1 MLPSRREMLGCA
13 VALFA
18 AGPAVAQSRR
28 WAALSLVGNKI
39 EIVGARAEIG
49 SRLSQNRR
57 RRFDDAEGTLDR
69 YVLQA
74 VERAMRAQDRN
85 ASLAMLALPGSVLY
99 DQPERAFDGR
109 QVALPGNVVDALI
122 ATRASHMILLTKVR
136 DSAKVPLYD
145 TSIGV
150 GTVQGIGFYIDDDIR
165 LKVRETGNSADGLL
179 APFVY
184 VRVSVVD
191 VQSGEVVRE
200 EVVREMR
207 TYSTAQNPNAAGP
220 WDVLSAEE
228 KIAALHKLI
237 DRSVGEATDR
247 LLRDL

>member
-1 MLPSRREMLGCA
+1 
-13 VALFA
+13 
-18 AGPAVAQSRR
+18 
-28 WAALSLVGNKI
+28 
-39 EIVGARAEIG
+39 
-49 SRLSQNRR
+49 
-57 RRFDDAEGTLDR
+57 
-69 YVLQA
+69 
-74 VERAMRAQDRN
+74 
-85 ASLAMLALPGSVLY
+85 
-99 DQPERAFDGR
+99 
-109 QVALPGNVVDALI
+109 
-122 ATRASHMILLTKVR
+122 
-136 DSAKVPLYD
+136 
-145 TSIGV
+145 
-150 GTVQGIGFYIDDDIR
+150 VQGIGFYIDDDIR

>member
-1 MLPSRREMLGCA
+1 MHPSRRELLGCA

-18 AGPAVAQSRR
+18 AGRAVAQSRR

-74 VERAMRAQDRN
+74 VERAMRAQDRS

-122 ATRASHMILLTKVR
+122 ATRASH
-136 DSAKVPLYD
+136 DPAD
-145 TSIGV
+145 
-150 GTVQGIGFYIDDDIR
+150 QG
-165 LKVRETGNSADGLL
+165 A
-179 APFVY
+179 
-184 VRVSVVD
+184 
-191 VQSGEVVRE
+191 
-200 EVVREMR
+200 
-207 TYSTAQNPNAAGP
+207 
-220 WDVLSAEE
+220 
-228 KIAALHKLI
+228 
-237 DRSVGEATDR
+237 
-247 LLRDL
+247 